1 MVPSLKGA
9 GGATPAGALGVTV
22 GAGTASVES
31 AAGALP
37 AEPADAFVCAGAPF
51 AAGAVVGGVGC
62 PAVVWGAEVGVA
74 LVCAQTGAGARN
86 RLAAKAS
93 VAVLKSLA
101 VKSRI
106 CHPFANHRQRE
117 DAPHPALSLT

>member
-31 AAGALP
+31 EAAAEALP
-37 AEPADAFVCAGAPF
+37 AEPAGAFVCAGAGEAGAF
-51 AAGAVVGGVGC
+51 AAGAVVGG
-62 PAVVWGAEVGVA
+62 AEVGVA
-74 LVCAQTGAGARN
+74 LACAQTGEGAKN
-86 RLAAKAS
+86 RPAAKAS

-106 CHPFANHRQRE
+106 CHPSANRPQCE